1 MPAEVDS
8 TEKLGPPLAPPSTK
22 ENSRTQILRALSFAQ
37 LRLPASTLE
46 GSALTHGQAPH
57 FSFPTSD
64 QLTLH
69 MPHSSEATQA
79 CLFSLCLSVSRR
91 ETEAPRG
98 GVTCLGSEGRGWS

>member
-64 QLTLH
+64 QLIFTCPIRPS
-69 MPHSSEATQA
+69 PHKPV
-79 CLFSLCLSVSRR
+79 CSVS
-91 ETEAPRG
+91 ASQSP
-98 GVTCLGSEGRGWS
+98 EGRLRLRGVG